1 MTQVSRLELPARKP
15 NYRFALTPLAD
26 AMLQL
31 LIFFMLSSSL
41 TPYSLLTLKTASEIG
56 GTPVSAGAETT
67 ATSPDD
73 SETVGDIALWT
84 IEADGIVVGG
94 QTFGFDRL
102 PDLAAALG
110 SDVAPAE
117 VVLLLNATA
126 QVQDVATVLEA
137 LQNANISS
145 VKIATEAG

>member
-1 MTQVSRLELPARKP
+1 MTRVSRLDLPVRKP

-41 TPYSLLTLKTASEIG
+41 TPYSLLTLQSAS
-56 GTPVSAGAETT
+56 VSSGAEVAAGAETT
-67 ATSPDD
+67 ADPASVQPDR
-73 SETVGDIALWT
+73 ALWT
-84 IEADGIVVGG
+84 IEAGGISVGG
-94 QTFGFDRL
+94 QSFGFDRL

-110 SDVAPAE
+110 TEAAPAE
-117 VVLLLNATA
+117 VVLILRTSAA
-126 QVQDVATVLEA
+126 VQDVTTVLEV
-137 LQNANISS
+137 LQTANVAS